1 MLVLFIALCAWMLS
15 LAGLGGA
22 VHRLLRVEVRGR
34 PLMPAD
40 VLVGFLALGALA
52 TLANF
57 FLPLGG
63 RYAGSFLVLGLLC
76 AAIVQ
81 MQAGARLALRPLL
94 PHLAFVFAATVLL
107 THRAAY
113 LDDIGAY
120 QLPNVL
126 WSIAGAVPRGLANL
140 NPRMGFNSEWFVL
153 DAVVRA
159 PRPGAGPSLVTMI
172 GIWGIAWGLWRLLKR
187 EAASCRPTILLALFP
202 LVLLTHAMRVGFNA
216 PATDAPVMLAW
227 IAIAAAIVAV
237 DEGAIGPRDAAL
249 LTAAIAVFAVMVKVS
264 AAPILLVPL
273 LFAWRVRDRQLA
285 LSLLTMAAVV
295 AVPWLLRGIWTS
307 GCAVFPVAATCVP
320 GLSWLPDPG
329 SLVAES
335 ENVRNWARM
344 PYWTSEGLASGVWIR
359 AWWVR
364 QFSAV
369 ELIGPAMIIAC
380 GWLAVRLGAL
390 KANLSFA
397 TKVLGVAALA
407 QMAFVGV
414 TAPDARFAAG
424 AMWALALA
432 FAAHRLDGASKIPS
446 TSIRLASF
454 APLMFL
460 VPFAL
465 DAATHYSRGIRHVAD
480 APRAFVRAPAI
491 AGPVAARVE
500 RFTDGTEVRIPA
512 VGIACWASELPCTAR
527 GWFVPATKITRDSRG
542 RITMF
547 ARPEAP

>member
-1 MLVLFIALCAWMLS
+1 MLS

-40 VLVGFLALGALA
+40 VLVGFLTLGALA

-57 FLPLGG
+57 VLPLGG
-63 RYAGSFLVLGLLC
+63 RYSASFLMIGLFC
-76 AAIVQ
+76 ALIVEVK
-81 MQAGARLALRPLL
+81 AGTRVALPPLL
-94 PHLAFVFAATVLL
+94 PHLAFVFAAVVLL

-126 WSIAGAVPRGLANL
+126 WSIAGAIPRGLANL

-153 DAVVRA
+153 DAVVRP
-159 PRPGAGPSLVTMI
+159 PRSGASPSLVTMI
-172 GIWGIAWGLWRLLKR
+172 GIWAIAWGLWRLSKR
-187 EAASCRPTILLALFP
+187 ESASCRPTILLILFP

-227 IAIAAAIVAV
+227 IAIAAAIIAV

-249 LTAAIAVFAVMVKVS
+249 LTGAIAVFAVLVKIS
-264 AAPILLVPL
+264 AAPILLVPM
-273 LFAWRVRDRQLA
+273 LFAWRARDRRFA
-285 LSLLTMAAVV
+285 LSLLAMAAVV
-295 AVPWLLRGIWTS
+295 GVPWLLRGIWTS
-307 GCAVFPVAATCVP
+307 GCAVFPVAATCIP
-320 GLSWLPDPG
+320 GLPWLPDPG
-329 SLVAES
+329 SLIAES

-344 PYWTSEGLASGVWIR
+344 PYWTPEGLASGAWIR
-359 AWWVR
+359 PWWTR
-364 QFSAV
+364 NLASV
-369 ELIGPAMIIAC
+369 EVITPVLLIAC
-380 GWLAVRLGAL
+380 AWLTVRLGAL
-390 KANLSFA
+390 KTPVSFA
-397 TKVLGVAALA
+397 VKALGVAALA
-407 QMAFVGV
+407 QVAFIGL

-424 AMWALALA
+424 AMWAFAMA
-432 FAAHRLDGASKIPS
+432 FATHRLDGASKIPS
-446 TSIRLASF
+446 TSIRLASL
-454 APLMFL
+454 APLVFL
-460 VPFAL
+460 LPFAL

-512 VGIACWASELPCTAR
+512 VGISCWASELPCTAR
-527 GWFVPATKITRDSRG
+527 GWFVPATRITRDAKG

-547 ARPEAP
+547 ALPGAP